1 MPWKYPSRWA
11 GIVLVLAALILY
23 LLTLDNG
30 LRPGELEGGDLITHQ
45 YAQVQARPSNAP
57 GYPLY
62 TLGGWAWFHGVRS
75 LLGQHAN
82 PTAILSAYS
91 TLWALLALWLL
102 YQLIVDLTGNWG
114 IGLLLGAFYAV
125 TYFFWYYAV
134 STEQY
139 TSAVAQTLA
148 IVLLAFR
155 WEATQ
160 DRADREGRYRTRR
173 RRLSS
178 RIGLFGRIDA
188 RTLVTVAFVVPP
200 LLWFVLSRRPGLMR
214 RPRLVAAAIGSG
226 AAAAAQ
232 LCLCL
237 RPRGATPGVA
247 RSRPVA
253 EYVVL
258 VRRLHQHS
266 PGPRRADLVAQAA
279 VDLRVSFTGRTG
291 ANLDRSRRRPDR
303 PSAHRPAARPLFG
316 QYAPTLRR
324 VQLCRPAGQ
333 LVPGRDAGLR
343 PAGDDLRR
351 HGRVA
356 LAGD

>member
-1 MPWKYPSRWA
+1 MPWKHPSRWA
-11 GIVLVLAALILY
+11 GIVLVLAALALY

-30 LRPGELEGGDLITHQ
+30 LRPSELEGGDLITHQ

-62 TLGGWAWFHGVRS
+62 TLGGWAWFHGLRS

-155 WEATQ
+155 WETTQ
-160 DRADREGRYRTRR
+160 DRADREGR
-173 RRLSS
+173 S
-178 RIGLFGRIDA
+178 
-188 RTLVTVAFVVPP
+188 
-200 LLWFVLSRRPGLMR
+200 
-214 RPRLVAAAIGSG
+214 
-226 AAAAAQ
+226 
-232 LCLCL
+232 
-237 RPRGATPGVA
+237 
-247 RSRPVA
+247 
-253 EYVVL
+253 E
-258 VRRLHQHS
+258 
-266 PGPRRADLVAQAA
+266 
-279 VDLRVSFTGRTG
+279 
-291 ANLDRSRRRPDR
+291 
-303 PSAHRPAARPLFG
+303 
-316 QYAPTLRR
+316 
-324 VQLCRPAGQ
+324 
-333 LVPGRDAGLR
+333 
-343 PAGDDLRR
+343 PAGDGFLL
-351 HGRVA
+351 HWPFWPGWHSHTW
-356 LAGD
+356 

>member
-125 TYFFWYYAV
+125 TYFF
-134 STEQY
+134 
-139 TSAVAQTLA
+139 L
-148 IVLLAFR
+148 VLRRQHRTIHIGRGA
-155 WEATQ
+155 
-160 DRADREGRYRTRR
+160 DPGNRAACLPLGGNPRSRRPGGPIRTRR

-188 RTLVTVAFVVPP
+188 RTSCNRGLRRAAIVVVCPQP
-200 LLWFVLSRRPGLMR
+200 AARPD
-214 RPRLVAAAIGSG
+214 AAAQAGGRGNRVG

-258 VRRLHQHS
+258 V
-266 PGPRRADLVAQAA
+266 
-279 VDLRVSFTGRTG
+279 
-291 ANLDRSRRRPDR
+291 
-303 PSAHRPAARPLFG
+303 
-316 QYAPTLRR
+316 
-324 VQLCRPAGQ
+324 C
-333 LVPGRDAGLR
+333 
-343 PAGDDLRR
+343 
-351 HGRVA
+351 
-356 LAGD
+356 